1 MNCKT
6 CNEPAPQFELVG
18 GECIR
23 CVVRERDRYR
33 VSMALVAE
41 ALEELMTV
49 ASECQDFDQ
58 ENQVP
63 YFGCCGMELDEHAKG
78 HQHGC
83 VANAVLGQV
92 NALTLARTLAP
103 RPVDKPPADELVCQ
117 PAATATTTQ
126 A

>member
-23 CVVRERDRYR
+23 CVAADRDRLR
-33 VSMALVAE
+33 E
-41 ALEELMTV
+41 ALE
-49 ASECQDFDQ
+49 Q
-58 ENQVP
+58 
-63 YFGCCGMELDEHAKG
+63 LDLEA
-78 HQHGC
+78 C
-83 VANAVLGQV
+83 A
-92 NALTLARTLAP
+92 TLERDDYEFPCDMIRHIIRTAFA
-103 RPVDKPPADELVCQ
+103 PVDKPPADELVCQ